1 MYAVTVTFDI
11 APDQM
16 PKFLPLMQANAASSL
31 KLEEGC
37 LQFDICTDPDRPDQL
52 FLYEVY
58 SDEVAFKSHLAS
70 EHFKA
75 FDAEVADMVV
85 GKDIR
90 LFREVLQ

>member
-1 MYAVTVTFDI
+1 MYAVTVAFDI

-16 PKFLPLMQANAASSL
+16 PKFLSLMQTNAAISL
-31 KLEEGC
+31 KQEEGC

-58 SDEVAFKSHLAS
+58 SDEAAFKSHLAS
-70 EHFKA
+70 DHFKV

-85 GKDIR
+85 AKDVR
-90 LFREVLQ
+90 LFRDVLQ